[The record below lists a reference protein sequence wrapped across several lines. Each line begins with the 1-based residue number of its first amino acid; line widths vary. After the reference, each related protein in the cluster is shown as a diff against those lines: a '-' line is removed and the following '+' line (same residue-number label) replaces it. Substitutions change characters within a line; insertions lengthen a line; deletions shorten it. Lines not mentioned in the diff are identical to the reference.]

1 MSKRTI
7 YFNNYCGFDQAA
19 VTEDGKL
26 IEFNFEKRSG
36 GAVVG
41 NIYKGRVETV
51 LPGMQAA
58 FVNCGLERN
67 CYVSAED
74 VIPDALGCG

>member
-7 YFNNYCGFDQAA
+7 YFNNYCGYDQSA

-26 IEFNFEKRSG
+26 IEFGFEKRGG

-41 NIYKGRVETV
+41 NVYKGRVDRKSV
-51 LPGMQAA
+51 
-58 FVNCGLERN
+58 V
-67 CYVSAED
+67 
-74 VIPDALGCG
+74 